1 MLPSVWVGRGIYAWT
16 RHDSVRGGWKLVWV
30 LAGIVLFDVA
40 IVVVLGLRAEVA
52 RRRDRREVR
61 ELERLYEAPP
71 ASSPTTMQGSAG
83 VGFLGRH
90 VAIDVHGA
98 RRVSIVRSPS
108 FVLVIASISAV
119 IVAALLSTADR
130 VATRGDSVPTR
141 SCEGRFWD
149 RGSLRASH
157 RTRSLTPSPRL
168 LQERSRTARRSRR
181 SGATASSSSERS
193 RCRDGGRAHLRD
205 VDPLLHWSAVAVA
218 TGYRIDRSVEDQA
231 SGSGAWVTIATT
243 SSSVSTRDTHLEA
256 STTYSYRV
264 TALLEDGEAPASDV
278 VTATTA
284 PPRRRC

>member
-1 MLPSVWVGRGIYAWT
+1 MEA
-16 RHDSVRGGWKLVWV
+16 LVWV

-61 ELERLYEAPP
+61 ELERLYESPP

-83 VGFLGRH
+83 GGFPGRH
-90 VAIDVHGA
+90 VAIDVHGGP

-130 VATRGDSVPTR
+130 VATSGGLRADTVVRGPLLGPPFAPSEPSDEIPHTEPSPSSGEEQDGEEVETVGSDGVVHSSGEESVPEMVAAQPT
-141 SCEGRFWD
+141 S
-149 RGSLRASH
+149 
-157 RTRSLTPSPRL
+157 
-168 LQERSRTARRSRR
+168 
-181 SGATASSSSERS
+181 ATSI
-193 RCRDGGRAHLRD
+193 
-205 VDPLLHWSAVAVA
+205 LLHWSAVAVA

-243 SSSVSTRDTHLEA
+243 SSSVSTHRDTHLEA